1 MKKRR
6 RILGLGGL
14 GAAVAAAAAF
24 FLHPHKGVER
34 RKAVRRG
41 GERLVRESANV
52 TARIGTRR
60 RRDRRRPDELRARIA
75 GALREELGPDGLALR
90 VVDSDD
96 GIITVRGEV
105 GTLEQISR
113 ASEVI
118 ERARGDAEVVNLIR
132 LRAPAP
138 GERPPAEPRPRS

>member
-14 GAAVAAAAAF
+14 GAVAAAVAAF

-90 VVDSDD
+90 VVDGDD
-96 GIITVRGEV
+96 GTITVRGEV
-105 GTLEQISR
+105 GTLEEIR
-113 ASEVI
+113 HASEVI

-138 GERPPAEPRPRS
+138 GGAVTG

>member
-1 MKKRR
+1 MGSARSPPR
-6 RILGLGGL
+6 SRPSSCTRTREWSAG
-14 GAAVAAAAAF
+14 
-24 FLHPHKGVER
+24 E
-34 RKAVRRG
+34 AVRRG

-90 VVDSDD
+90 VVDGDD
-96 GIITVRGEV
+96 GTITVRGEV
-105 GTLEQISR
+105 GTLEEIR
-113 ASEVI
+113 HASEVI

-138 GERPPAEPRPRS
+138 GGAVTG